1 MPTGVCGEH
10 ARGPATDPQSGANAD
25 ESHQSGPTEHAADY
39 RLSMETRALGRIGP
53 SVSRLLLGCGTFGG
67 VGSAP
72 ELFGRGESEDEAF
85 EVMDAAVASG
95 ITVFDTADAYG
106 GGRSET
112 MIGSWLADR
121 RPEPRPLLS
130 TKVYNPMGEGQDRGL
145 APARIFRQL
154 DSSLER
160 LGVDHVDM
168 YIIHD
173 WDGETPIAETLGALD
188 ELVRAGKVRAIAAS
202 NLSAEQLEEALEAS
216 AEHGLARF
224 EWVQNEYSLL
234 HREPEDGVFAL
245 CERHG
250 LGFTPFSPL
259 AGGWLT
265 GKYQRDTPAPP
276 DSRMG
281 LRPAEYVAY
290 ETESTYDAID
300 RFIEAAGKRGVS
312 PPVLAMAWTL
322 SHPRV
327 TAALIGPRRPDH
339 LRSLLPAVDLQ
350 LDETERAELAEL
362 FPR

>member
-1 MPTGVCGEH
+1 
-10 ARGPATDPQSGANAD
+10 
-25 ESHQSGPTEHAADY
+25 
-39 RLSMETRALGRIGP
+39 METRALGRSAL
-53 SVSRLLLGCGTFGG
+53 SVSRLLLGCGSFGG
-67 VGSAP
+67 IGSSP
-72 ELFGRGESEDEAF
+72 ELFGRGESEQEAF
-85 EVMDAAVASG
+85 ELMDTAVAAG

-106 GGRSET
+106 GGRSEA
-112 MIGSWLADR
+112 MIGRWLAER

-130 TKVYNPMGEGQDRGL
+130 TKVYNPMNEGEDRGL
-145 APARIFRQL
+145 APARILRQL

-168 YIIHD
+168 YVMHD
-173 WDGETPIAETLGALD
+173 WDADTPIAETLGALD
-188 ELVRAGKVRAIAAS
+188 ELVREGKVRAIAAS
-202 NLSAEQLEEALEAS
+202 NVSAEQLEEALEAS

-245 CERHG
+245 CERQG

-265 GKYQRDTPAPP
+265 GKYKSDTPTPP

-281 LRPAEYVAY
+281 LRPTEYTAY
-290 ETESTYDAID
+290 ENDSTYDAID
-300 RFIEAAGKRGVS
+300 RFLDAARKRGVS
-312 PPVLAMAWTL
+312 PPVLAVAWAL

-327 TAALIGPRRPDH
+327 TAALIGPRRPEQ
-339 LRSLLPAVDLQ
+339 LRSLLSAIDLQ
-350 LDETERAELAEL
+350 LDESERAELAEL

>member
-1 MPTGVCGEH
+1 
-10 ARGPATDPQSGANAD
+10 
-25 ESHQSGPTEHAADY
+25 
-39 RLSMETRALGRIGP
+39 METRALGRSGLSI
-53 SVSRLLLGCGTFGG
+53 SRLLLGCGGFGG

-72 ELFGRGESEDEAF
+72 QLFGLGESEEEAF
-85 EVMDAAVASG
+85 AVMDAAVASG
-95 ITVFDTADAYG
+95 IAVFDTADAYG
-106 GGRSET
+106 GGRSEA
-112 MIGSWLADR
+112 MIGSWLSER

-130 TKVYNPMGEGQDRGL
+130 TKVYNPMAEGEDRGL
-145 APARIFRQL
+145 APARILRQL

-160 LGVDHVDM
+160 LHVDHVDM
-168 YIIHD
+168 YVIHD
-173 WDGETPIAETLGALD
+173 WDADTPIAETLGALD

-202 NLSAEQLEEALEAS
+202 NVTAEQLEEALDAS

-265 GKYQRDTPAPP
+265 GKYERETPAPP
-276 DSRMG
+276 NSRMA
-281 LRPAEYVAY
+281 LRPAEYTAY
-290 ETESTYDAID
+290 ENDSTHDAID
-300 RFIEAAGKRGVS
+300 RFVDAAGKRGVS
-312 PPVLAMAWTL
+312 PPVLAVAWAL

-327 TAALIGPRRPDH
+327 TATLIGPRSPDQ
-339 LRSLLPAVDLQ
+339 LRSLLPAVELQ

>member
-1 MPTGVCGEH
+1 
-10 ARGPATDPQSGANAD
+10 
-25 ESHQSGPTEHAADY
+25 
-39 RLSMETRALGRIGP
+39 METRALGR
-53 SVSRLLLGCGTFGG
+53 SSLDVSRLLLGCGNFGG
-67 VGSAP
+67 IGSAP
-72 ELFGRGESEDEAF
+72 ELFGRGESEEEAF
-85 EVMDAAVASG
+85 ELMDTAVAAG

-112 MIGSWLADR
+112 MIGSWLAER

-130 TKVYNPMGEGQDRGL
+130 TKVYNPMGAGEDRGL
-145 APARIFRQL
+145 APARVLRQL

-168 YIIHD
+168 YVMHE
-173 WDGETPIAETLGALD
+173 WDADTLIAETLGALD
-188 ELVRAGKVRAIAAS
+188 ELVRAGKVRAVAAS
-202 NLSAEQLEEALEAS
+202 NVSAEQLEEALEAS
-216 AEHGLARF
+216 AEHGLTRF

-265 GKYQRDTPAPP
+265 GKYKRDTPAPP
-276 DSRMG
+276 HSRMA
-281 LRPAEYVAY
+281 LRPTEYTAY
-290 ETESTYDAID
+290 ENDSTYDAIE
-300 RFIEAAGKRGVS
+300 RFLDVARKRGVS
-312 PPVLAMAWTL
+312 PPVLAVAWAL

-327 TAALIGPRRPDH
+327 TAGLIGPRRPDQ

-350 LDETERAELAEL
+350 LDESERAELAEL

>member
-1 MPTGVCGEH
+1 
-10 ARGPATDPQSGANAD
+10 
-25 ESHQSGPTEHAADY
+25 
-39 RLSMETRALGRIGP
+39 METRALGRSGLH
-53 SVSRLLLGCGTFGG
+53 VSRLLLGCGNFGG

-72 ELFGRGESEDEAF
+72 ELFGRGESQPEAF
-85 EVMDAAVASG
+85 ELMDTAVAAG
-95 ITVFDTADAYG
+95 IRVFDTADAYG
-106 GGRSET
+106 GGRSEA
-112 MIGSWLADR
+112 MIGSWLAEL

-130 TKVYNPMGEGQDRGL
+130 TKVYNPMGEGDDRGL
-145 APARIFRQL
+145 APARVLRQL

-168 YIIHD
+168 YVMHD
-173 WDGETPIAETLGALD
+173 WDGDTPVAETLGALD
-188 ELVRAGKVRAIAAS
+188 ELVRTGKVRAIAAS
-202 NLSAEQLEEALEAS
+202 NISADQLEEALEAS

-276 DSRMG
+276 NTRMA
-281 LRPAEYVAY
+281 LRPAAYVGY
-290 ETESTYDAID
+290 ENDSTHDAID
-300 RFIEAAGKRGVS
+300 RFVDAAGKRGVS
-312 PPVLAMAWTL
+312 PPVLAVAWAL

-327 TAALIGPRRPDH
+327 NAALIGPRRPDQ
-339 LRSLLPAVDLQ
+339 LRSLLPAVGLS
-350 LDETERAELAEL
+350 LDETERAELTEL

>member
-1 MPTGVCGEH
+1 MDTAV
-10 ARGPATDPQSGANAD
+10 GA
-25 ESHQSGPTEHAADY
+25 
-39 RLSMETRALGRIGP
+39 
-53 SVSRLLLGCGTFGG
+53 
-67 VGSAP
+67 
-72 ELFGRGESEDEAF
+72 
-85 EVMDAAVASG
+85 G
-95 ITVFDTADAYG
+95 IAVFDTADAYG
-106 GGRSET
+106 GGRSEA
-112 MIGSWLADR
+112 MIGSWLAER
-121 RPEPRPLLS
+121 SPEPRPLLS
-130 TKVYNPMGEGQDRGL
+130 TKVYNPMGEGEDRGL

-168 YIIHD
+168 YVIHD
-173 WDGETPIAETLGALD
+173 WDTETPIAETLGALD
-188 ELVRAGKVRAIAAS
+188 ELVQSGKVRAIAAS
-202 NLSAEQLEEALEAS
+202 NVTADQLEEALDAS

-234 HREPEDGVFAL
+234 HRAPEDGVFAL

-265 GKYQRDTPAPP
+265 GKYERNAPAPP
-276 DSRMG
+276 DSRMA
-281 LRPAEYVAY
+281 LRPAEYMAY
-290 ETESTYDAID
+290 ENDSTHDAID
-300 RFIEAAGKRGVS
+300 RFVDAAGKRGVS
-312 PPVLAMAWTL
+312 PPVLAVAWAL

-327 TAALIGPRRPDH
+327 TAALIGPRRPDQ